1 MKQVLITGDRSG
13 SGKTSITLALTAL
26 LSKNNRVQT
35 FKVGMDY
42 IDPSYLSAASG
53 RPCRNLD
60 TFTLSEHQ
68 IRDIFHFGCRDADI
82 ALVEGVRGLYEGADA
97 LTDTGSTASVAKI
110 LDIPVVLV
118 VSAQSITRSAAALV
132 KGFQAFDRDVQIAAV
147 ILNNVKGG
155 SHRAKAVSA
164 IEHYCDVPV
173 IGAIPRMEEMH
184 LAMRHLGLVPYRE
197 GIGQSDFTA
206 RIATITDMIG
216 KYVDLERFG
225 ALMKEVPPSPE
236 YTTLFDLPVER
247 DVRIGIALDEAFNFY
262 YADLFDILHAAGA
275 DCIPFSPVRD
285 RLPAADGYIIGG
297 GYPELF
303 VSELEANDRMREALR
318 EVSKNGSPIYGECGG
333 LMYLTDHMTLKKGWN
348 DIPNDQEYQMCGVF
362 HGETRMPSRRVVSY
376 VEGTSVNDSPLGA
389 ALFRGHEF
397 HYSEVVL
404 PRDTRY
410 AYQLS
415 RGIGIQDNLDGAVI
429 HNTLGSYTHLHPV
442 ASEGM
447 FRHFVGLCRKNGK
460 RSREPVKNP
469 RVKEKTTKPITPHEK
484 L

>member
-1 MKQVLITGDRSG
+1 MKQVLISGDRSG

-26 LSKNNRVQT
+26 LAKNNRVQT

-68 IRDIFHFGCRDADI
+68 IRDIVHFGCRGADI

-97 LTDTGSTASVAKI
+97 LSDTGSTASIAKI

-132 KGFQAFDRDVQIAAV
+132 KGFQAFDQDVRIAAV

-155 SHRAKAVSA
+155 SHRAKAVAA

-173 IGAIPRMEEMH
+173 IGAIPRMEEMQ
-184 LAMRHLGLVPYRE
+184 LAMRHLGLVPFRE
-197 GIGQSDFTA
+197 GTGRGDFDA
-206 RIATITDMIG
+206 RIATITEMIG
-216 KYVDLERFG
+216 KFVDLDRFRSV
-225 ALMKEVPPSPE
+225 MKDQTSPPDFK
-236 YTTLFDLPVER
+236 TLFDIPADR

-275 DCIPFSPVRD
+275 DIIPFSPVHD
-285 RLPAADGYIIGG
+285 RLPDADGYIIGG

-303 VSELEANDRMREALR
+303 VKELEANNLMREALR
-318 EVSKNGSPIYGECGG
+318 EVSQNGLPIYGECGG
-333 LMYLTDHMTLKKGWN
+333 LMYLTDRMTLMKGWH
-348 DIPNDQEYQMCGVF
+348 DSQKDQNYEMCRVF
-362 HGETRMPSRRVVSY
+362 SGETRMPSRRVVSY
-376 VEGTSVNDSPLGA
+376 VEGVSFNDSPLGA

-404 PRDTRY
+404 ARDTRY

-415 RGIGIQDNLDGAVI
+415 RGVGIHENLDGAVV

-447 FRHFVGLCRKNGK
+447 FRHFVGLCRKNA
-460 RSREPVKNP
+460 
-469 RVKEKTTKPITPHEK
+469 
-484 L
+484 